1 MSDAGMEFIKVVHR
15 ELPYSTFDADNH
27 LYENRDAL
35 TKFLP
40 GAVRGCRQVH
50 RHQRPTRSSRSGTR
64 SATTSRTRR
73 S

>member
-1 MSDAGMEFIKVVHR
+1 MSDAGMDFIKVVHR

-27 LYENRDAL
+27 MYENQDAL

-40 GAVRGCRQVH
+40 DGVRG
-50 RHQRPTRSSRSGTR
+50 RHQVRRRSTAGPRSRSGTR